1 MNTKGDYMERKGEM
15 TKRLLG
21 ESFKELM
28 QKSRLTRLQLR

>member
-28 QKSRLTRLQLR
+28 QKKPV